1 MPRERDVRRAADHA
15 QERCERQT
23 LAAALHLAGQAIG
36 VGFQVRGGVRRHAEL
51 GNEQCQRQHMHD
63 QAAMRSEQDPK
74 PPGRERST
82 AARVVP
88 PLPPPEASGKG
99 FLRRRITRFS

>member
-1 MPRERDVRRAADHA
+1 MAGKRHMRRAADHA

-23 LAAALHLAGQAIG
+23 LAATLDLAGQAVG
-36 VGFQVRGGVRRHAEL
+36 VGFQVRGGVHRHAEL
-51 GNEQCQRQHMHD
+51 GNEQCQRQHMDD

-82 AARVVP
+82 AARPVP
-88 PLPPPEASGKG
+88 SLPLQ
-99 FLRRRITRFS
+99 